1 MPAKH
6 RPSRTH
12 KTISQRGVTG
22 QIGVN
27 LIERIVLDMSSR
39 WTPSGPNEVGIDGYI
54 ELFDPSTRRPLGTTV
69 AVQSR
74 VVSSPENETAES
86 FDYWCRASDLE
97 YWLSN
102 NIPVVLIV
110 SKPSS
115 NEAYWVPIQQYFAGP
130 VRRGSNRITF
140 LKAEQQFTKDSL
152 EQLLRVAAPR
162 STVYVAPLLRKERLQ
177 SNLLALAGVPR
188 RLFVAATDCR
198 TGREVWGAMRRLK
211 ADVDGAWVA
220 WDRKLF
226 SFHDLGEPPWTEIC
240 EAGTVE
246 SFAASD
252 WSESDDVERQTLFV
266 QLLNQTLRAQ
276 LRPGVRFFRSEDC
289 FAITGKERKLSY
301 ASLKRQSRISVVT
314 KYTSTAKDGTKFD
327 RWRHLAFRGQ
337 FRRLDGRW
345 YLEITPT
352 YRFTRDGVD
361 LDLFHE
367 DQLNGIKRIEGN
379 RAVLST
385 IMFWAD
391 YLKPKETLFSSE
403 MPPLTFGEL
412 ATFDI
417 EVGVDDK
424 KWLSR
429 DLMMRIRERMQEREA
444 LLPDL

>member
-1 MPAKH
+1 MPAKR
-6 RPSRTH
+6 RPPRTH
-12 KTISQRGVTG
+12 KTISEQGITG
-22 QIGVN
+22 QLGVN
-27 LIERIVLDMSSR
+27 LIERIVLDMGSR

-54 ELFDPSTRRPLGTTV
+54 ELFDPSTKRPLGTTV

-74 VVSSPENETAES
+74 VVSSPQNETAES

-115 NEAYWVPIQQYFAGP
+115 NEAYWVPIQQYFAAP
-130 VRRGSNRITF
+130 ARRGSNRVTF
-140 LKAEQQFTKDSL
+140 FKTEQQFTKDSL
-152 EQLLRVAAPR
+152 EQLLRVAVAR

-177 SNLLALAGVPR
+177 SNLLALVGVPD
-188 RLFVAATDCR
+188 RLFVAGTDCR
-198 TGREVWGAMRRLK
+198 TGREVWGAIRRLK

-220 WDRKLF
+220 WERKLF
-226 SFHDLGEPPWTEIC
+226 SFHDLGEQPWAEIC
-240 EAGTVE
+240 EAGTLE
-246 SFAASD
+246 SFAAAD
-252 WSESDDVERQTLFV
+252 WSESDDAERQRLFV
-266 QLLNQTLRAQ
+266 HLLNQTLRAQ
-276 LRPGVRFFRSEDC
+276 LRPTVSFFRNEDC
-289 FAITGKERKLSY
+289 FAITGKERKLAY
-301 ASLKRQSRISVVT
+301 ASLKRQSRISVIT

-337 FRRLDGRW
+337 FRRLNGRW

-367 DQLNGIKRIEGN
+367 DQLKGIKRIEGN
-379 RAVLST
+379 RAVLSA

-391 YLKPKETLFSSE
+391 YLKPKETLFFSQK
-403 MPPLTFGEL
+403 PPLTFGNL

-417 EVGVDDK
+417 EVGVDDG

-429 DLMMRIRERMQEREA
+429 DLRMRIRERMQEKEA
-444 LLPDL
+444 LLPEL